1 MFYFKLILGSKT
13 HSTKMQNVVQK
24 IFGGVFGASQLL
36 QIAERRIPFQ
46 MVYDTF
52 EKLNKN
58 SNEQF
63 YMGYPENTFGQRA
76 LSISGYDRF
85 KLLPAAEGKNCY
97 ALETGDGKL
106 LNLKI
111 EPTTKRTGSLG
122 PWKNEEI
129 DIGHEL
135 VVSERASVLT
145 PNFLFALRPQPDGR
159 VVFQSTGNGKFIRV

>member
-1 MFYFKLILGSKT
+1 
-13 HSTKMQNVVQK
+13 MQNVVQK

-46 MVYDTF
+46 MVYDDF
-52 EKLNKN
+52 EKINKDN
-58 SNEQF
+58 DETS
-63 YMGYPENTFGQRA
+63 YSCCSSFGQRA
-76 LSISGYDRF
+76 LSIAGYDRF

-135 VVSERASVLT
+135 AASERASVLT
-145 PNFLFALRPQPDGR
+145 PNFVFALRPQPDGR

>member
-1 MFYFKLILGSKT
+1 
-13 HSTKMQNVVQK
+13 MQNVVQK

-63 YMGYPENTFGQRA
+63 YMGYPENTFGQRV
-76 LSISGYDRF
+76 LSISGHDRF
-85 KLLPAAEGKNCY
+85 KLLSAAEGKNCY

-106 LNLKI
+106 LNLNI
-111 EPTTKRTGSLG
+111 EPTTRKEQFIG
-122 PWKNEEI
+122 PCEKEEI

-135 VVSERASVLT
+135 AVSECASVLT

-159 VVFQSTGNGKFIRV
+159 VVFQSSSNGKFIRV